1 MGFSLMCLFVN
12 LLMPVVCGHWFW
24 VCEWVLVDA
33 DADANADVLLLGL
46 WVLLMVSGW

>member
-1 MGFSLMCLFVN
+1 MFVCEFADASGLWSLVLGLKMGF
-12 LLMPVVCGHWFW
+12 
-24 VCEWVLVDA
+24 VDA